1 MNKAILSVLF
11 LATSMACLFAGPL
24 SGRRVPSFTLPDVGA
39 TYHDILDY
47 RGKVVLVDVMQ
58 TTCPHCQELA
68 TQLEKVQ
75 AKYGDKVPILAI
87 VVPPD
92 TLDTVKKF
100 TTKYNVRYPIMF
112 DCGQVTATLMKATP
126 SNPQVTFP
134 HLFLVDQNGMI
145 RQDFDWEKDQ
155 ALLSGQGLIQSIDKL
170 LAAGPPSVPAKPAKK

>member
-11 LATSMACLFAGPL
+11 MAASAACLFAGPL
-24 SGRRVPSFTLPDVGA
+24 SGRRVPSFTLPDA
-39 TYHDILDY
+39 RANYHDILDY

-58 TTCPHCQELA
+58 TACPHCQELA

-92 TLDTVKKF
+92 TLDTVKQF
-100 TTKYNVRYPIMF
+100 ATRYNVRYPIMF

-126 SNPQVTFP
+126 SKPQVTFP

-145 RQDFDWEKDQ
+145 RQDFDWDKDQ
-155 ALLSGQGLIQSIDKL
+155 AIITGPGLIQSIDKL
-170 LAAGPPSVPAKPAKK
+170 LSAAPASVPAKPVKK